1 MITGTGSSA
10 AYSGTVEIMAGTSVM
25 SSASSLRFLHPGA
38 AYRSAVGR
46 TSQCEGCA
54 SPRGS
59 AGWLLEG
66 NIDSKSIIFPQQLD
80 FENETGL
87 MKEKEL
93 SIELATI
100 RDEVAFNTAR
110 CEKLQKENEELEIK
124 FDHEVRKLE
133 HQQREEL
140 QALKDRLQLK
150 YNEEIERL
158 KQEQILQFLRIRSQ
172 HQEQIEDMAVIHEI
186 ALSEIKQNH
195 STAITAMHDD
205 HENRVQEVKA
215 NHEFEKKSLEDNF
228 EKLRLSLQDQVDTL
242 TFQSHSLR
250 DRAKRFEEALLKS
263 TDEQFEIALA
273 PYRHLEEDL
282 NSVKHV
288 LEIKNQLIHQQE
300 KRIMELEKLAEI
312 NVILE
317 ERIQVLQQQTED
329 MRVRIDQNVA
339 VTRQLSVENANLQD
353 SVEKESEEKKRLSR
367 TNDELV
373 WKLQSTEP
381 MSPVRL
387 SPPNRSVSGPLSP
400 SKVGTAPR

>member
-1 MITGTGSSA
+1 MG
-10 AYSGTVEIMAGTSVM
+10 
-25 SSASSLRFLHPGA
+25 
-38 AYRSAVGR
+38 
-46 TSQCEGCA
+46 QCC
-54 SPRGS
+54 RK
-59 AGWLLEG
+59 LYYCCHCQ
-66 NIDSKSIIFPQQLD
+66 DKT
-80 FENETGL
+80 NETGL